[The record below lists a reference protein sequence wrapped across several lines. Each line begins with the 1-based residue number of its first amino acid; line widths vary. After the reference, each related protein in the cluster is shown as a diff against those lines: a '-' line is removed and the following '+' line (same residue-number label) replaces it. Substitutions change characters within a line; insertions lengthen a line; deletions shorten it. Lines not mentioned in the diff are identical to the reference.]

1 MRNQNAESIYNI
13 GHVENMYTDSHAR
26 LSSADARLEWQRLNS
41 EAFCLFV
48 SKGET
53 YSGDSF
59 SIAKSCALQ
68 YTAKNHR
75 EYYNVIFPNIIEEI
89 EQMPCLFAE
98 RNADFRRAASN
109 QFVTIGRITGIIRQ
123 GVSLR
128 FGIKKYGYF
137 KQQLVNDNV
146 SHFGLLHNDLRT
158 QLDVEH
164 WSIRSGSLQQIIS
177 ELNIGIEWLN

>member
-1 MRNQNAESIYNI
+1 MKI
-13 GHVENMYTDSHAR
+13 MD
-26 LSSADARLEWQRLNS
+26 
-41 EAFCLFV
+41 C
-48 SKGET
+48 
-53 YSGDSF
+53 
-59 SIAKSCALQ
+59 IAKYVEGQ
-68 YTAKNHR
+68 KYRYPIFTNDVY
-75 EYYNVIFPNIIEEI
+75 EYVKSFIPDVGKGVFNEYINRY
-89 EQMPCLFAE
+89 AE